1 MGLYD
6 RDYAHASRRS
16 SGMGG
21 AFGARPGGGVWSAN
35 AWIIAICVGVFVID
49 ALAGPRLA
57 VPVSMGAEPLENVP
71 REALVGQ
78 QVVETV
84 VRSET
89 LPGAAARP
97 IISRQTGEKIGEVR
111 FQVMPPLQAIGH
123 FSTGKGFMHLE
134 VWRLI
139 GFQFLHANLSHLFMN
154 MLGLFFFGPIVESRL
169 GRRKYVAFYL
179 ICGIAGA
186 LMYLILN
193 GLGIAGLR
201 LPGVLIN
208 DTFTPLIGASAGVFG
223 VLMASAYLAPRSTV
237 LLFFIIPAP
246 LKAVVYGFV
255 GLAAF
260 NLLAGG
266 SNAGGD
272 AAHLGGAIA
281 GAFFVRKPELL
292 REFLDFSGAE
302 ASKRRNKR
310 EGKRAA
316 APARPKRNSPS
327 DAEVDR
333 ILAKV
338 ANQGLAS
345 LSEKERKTLKK
356 ASAAKRS

>member
-6 RDYAHASRRS
+6 REYAHRGRGGFEGGFGSGIGSRGPR
-16 SGMGG
+16 G
-21 AFGARPGGGVWSAN
+21 WTAN
-35 AWIIAICVGVFVID
+35 AWIIAICIGVFMID
-49 ALAGPRLA
+49 ALMGPA
-57 VPVSMGAEPLENVP
+57 VSVPMGTVIDRSAPPEVVDRAERVEREVPSTLPGTTAYPLVDEETGTV
-71 REALVGQ
+71 VGQ
-78 QVVETV
+78 Q
-84 VRSET
+84 RY
-89 LPGAAARP
+89 LQA
-97 IISRQTGEKIGEVR
+97 
-111 FQVMPPLQAIGH
+111 PLFQAIGH
-123 FSTGKGFMHLE
+123 FSTGKGFFELE

-186 LMYLILN
+186 IMYLLLN
-193 GLGIAGLR
+193 GLGQMGLN

-208 DTFTPLIGASAGVFG
+208 DLYTPLIGASAGVFG

-246 LKAVVYGFV
+246 LKVVVYGFV
-255 GLAAF
+255 ALAAF

-292 REFLDFSGAE
+292 RDFLDFTGRGV
-302 ASKRRNKR
+302 ASKKRKPRRA
-310 EGKRAA
+310 RAS
-316 APARPKRNSPS
+316 RGGPS
-327 DAEVDR
+327 EAEVDR
-333 ILAKV
+333 ILSKV
-338 ANQGLAS
+338 ATEGLTS
-345 LSEKERKTLKK
+345 LSDRERKILKK
-356 ASAAKRS
+356 ASEAKGG